1 MNAKEALKEIGKS
14 FEEWY
19 KKEKKKVSQI

>member
-1 MNAKEALKEIGKS
+1 MNAKEALKKVGKS

-19 KKEKKKVSQI
+19 KKEKKKVSQV